1 MLSRGVFN
9 DVVKLLN
16 LGFFLFDRF
25 LGFLVVFNL
34 GIQSNL
40 NKISLLNGHA
50 VIEVLSSK
58 SLVLRFNF
66 LFKLRNLM
74 LGNLE
79 LPVELSDVILSF
91 EQVLGVKILLRTDSL
106 V

>member
-1 MLSRGVFN
+1 
-9 DVVKLLN
+9 
-16 LGFFLFDRF
+16 

>member
-1 MLSRGVFN
+1 MLSRGVLN

-66 LFKLRNLM
+66 LFKLRNLV

>member
-1 MLSRGVFN
+1 MLSRGVLN

-34 GIQSNL
+34 GIQSYL

>member
-1 MLSRGVFN
+1 MLSRGVLN

>member
-1 MLSRGVFN
+1 MLSRGVLN

-66 LFKLRNLM
+66 LFKLRNLV

-91 EQVLGVKILLRTDSL
+91 KQVLGVKILLRTDSL

>member
-1 MLSRGVFN
+1 
-9 DVVKLLN
+9 
-16 LGFFLFDRF
+16 
-25 LGFLVVFNL
+25 
-34 GIQSNL
+34 
-40 NKISLLNGHA
+40 
-50 VIEVLSSK
+50 
-58 SLVLRFNF
+58 
-66 LFKLRNLM
+66 M